1 MFILQ
6 VISRKCPT
14 FECWRVAE
22 AVAQV
27 SKSPDKASIAALSSA
42 GFCNNFNSE
51 VTKYATQLP
60 TVKLIVQEFVSALI
74 NYPFLKEKHT
84 WTVPFLHIWQRC
96 LFEISKRCDFLN
108 IHNAAAHKN
117 PSYCEELL
125 FTKVLLSTLFLLPPA
140 FMSICSESPLKP
152 TVTPLW
158 NKIRAQSMEKNT
170 E

>member
-1 MFILQ
+1 MRSEKLFILQ

-14 FECWRVAE
+14 FECWGVAE

-27 SKSPDKASIAALSSA
+27 SKPPDKASIAALSST

-84 WTVPFLHIWQRC
+84 
-96 LFEISKRCDFLN
+96 
-108 IHNAAAHKN
+108 
-117 PSYCEELL
+117 
-125 FTKVLLSTLFLLPPA
+125 
-140 FMSICSESPLKP
+140 
-152 TVTPLW
+152 
-158 NKIRAQSMEKNT
+158 
-170 E
+170 